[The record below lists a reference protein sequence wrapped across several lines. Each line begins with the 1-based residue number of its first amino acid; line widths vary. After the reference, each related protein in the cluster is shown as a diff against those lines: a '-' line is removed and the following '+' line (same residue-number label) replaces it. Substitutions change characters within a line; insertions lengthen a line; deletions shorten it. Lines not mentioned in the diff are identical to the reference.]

1 MKKLILSFLFASL
14 LFMPSLTF
22 AKENVDREQ
31 AKKELTELVDEA
43 GKKISKGVESAG
55 KSIKKG
61 VESAGDKAKSDT
73 AEKAKSKTKEKAGE
87 IGSKISDAI
96 KSGVKK
102 TEETLNTHSTKF
114 LTGTM
119 HVKGS
124 GKKARATFKADDGT
138 TYPIKTISGSED
150 SMLKLSAYNKK
161 RVKISGV
168 LNTESKVITLA
179 TYKLANEDDD

>member
-1 MKKLILSFLFASL
+1 MKRLILPFIFASL

-22 AKENVDREQ
+22 AKESVDREQ
-31 AKKELTELVDEA
+31 AKKELNELVDTA

-61 VESAGDKAKSDT
+61 VESAGDKTKSGT
-73 AEKAKSKTKEKAGE
+73 AEKAKEKAGE

-119 HVKGS
+119 YVKGS
-124 GKKARATFKADDGT
+124 GKKAKATFKSDDGT
-138 TYPIKTISGSED
+138 TYSVKTISGSED

-179 TYKLANEDDD
+179 TYKLATEDDD